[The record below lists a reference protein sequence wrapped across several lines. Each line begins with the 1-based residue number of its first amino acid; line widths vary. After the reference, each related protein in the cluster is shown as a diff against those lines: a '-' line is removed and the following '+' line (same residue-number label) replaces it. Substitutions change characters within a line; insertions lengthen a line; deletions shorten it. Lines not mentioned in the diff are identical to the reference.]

1 MALLL
6 RLHNKLSLT
15 STTPLT
21 SFFIA
26 DDSCAGPGFA
36 HHQRRS
42 VQSIAVPT
50 MPFTRLNSHCS
61 VSFTP
66 SESLPITLLPCLR
79 AAFDATVTMALLL
92 GLHNKLPRFSLTST
106 TPLTSFFIAEAI
118 RDLVMIFVIMA
129 MEAVFVQIPSV
140 SHFLYLENPNSAKAK
155 YPGAR
160 PRPKFTLSIR
170 GLTGTDCS
178 LTAILVTRFLLEL
191 SEKSR
196 QPRELGG
203 NPCDFESVALQL
215 ESLVEEPQHEELGCL
230 DLTNSAAETDEPQR
244 RVSTTG
250 DTSDPLQ
257 NVELGLGGEISK
269 K

>member
-1 MALLL
+1 MVLLL
-6 RLHNKLSLT
+6 GLHNKLSLT

-26 DDSCAGPGFA
+26 EGAGA
-36 HHQRRS
+36 D
-42 VQSIAVPT
+42 
-50 MPFTRLNSHCS
+50 TRLL
-61 VSFTP
+61 VSSDSRFNGSDPTVKMTGQRAVTTGVAHMGHRQSSRWPTTAVLAGFGGFP
-66 SESLPITLLPCLR
+66 SINR
-79 AAFDATVTMALLL
+79 
-92 GLHNKLPRFSLTST
+92 
-106 TPLTSFFIAEAI
+106 
-118 RDLVMIFVIMA
+118 MIFVIMA
-129 MEAVFVQIPSV
+129 MEAVFVQRRQNIQARAHV
-140 SHFLYLENPNSAKAK
+140 RNFLVPFVDS
-155 YPGAR
+155 
-160 PRPKFTLSIR
+160 
-170 GLTGTDCS
+170 LTGTDCS

-196 QPRELGG
+196 QPRELGC

-257 NVELGLGGEISK
+257 NVEHGLGGEISK